1 MKIIKE
7 INAAPE
13 VLVTV
18 NLALQVFWLSAV
30 HCTNS
35 NFDANFFVYYNW
47 IDRRL
52 RLVSNLFEKPLEW
65 FYCKNWVIGWIE
77 NQIGPL
83 DQKNSL
89 WIIDYDAILV
99 AVITFYY
106 RECIQSLFIY
116 YIWYVCSRVLTDIGN

>member
-1 MKIIKE
+1 LLLIEKTFEHFTFLHMRDGRRVEFDQFSFKQLWHGLIFILSHFQRFGSKFKNDHGIWKLGFRIWNKDFLWKLKKE

-52 RLVSNLFEKPLEW
+52 RLVSNLFEK
-65 FYCKNWVIGWIE
+65 
-77 NQIGPL
+77 
-83 DQKNSL
+83 
-89 WIIDYDAILV
+89 
-99 AVITFYY
+99 
-106 RECIQSLFIY
+106 
-116 YIWYVCSRVLTDIGN
+116 